1 MSVLSLMSLKCLRL
15 NGVSDR
21 IAYSGHSLIAGSLRY
36 YWALIDGMV
45 LLDVAL
51 RWLHGQLI
59 GIGGALLIHHGSVVH
74 SVLGARDAQSPLVE
88 VERRSSWYCER

>member
-21 IAYSGHSLIAGSLRY
+21 IAYSGHGLIAGSLRY

-51 RWLHGQLI
+51 RWLHG
-59 GIGGALLIHHGSVVH
+59 
-74 SVLGARDAQSPLVE
+74 
-88 VERRSSWYCER
+88 

>member
-1 MSVLSLMSLKCLRL
+1 MSVLSLMSLKCLCL
-15 NGVSDR
+15 NGVSHR
-21 IAYSGHSLIAGSLRY
+21 IAYCGYSLIASSLRY

-51 RWLHGQLI
+51 RWLHRQLI
-59 GIGGALLIHHGSVVH
+59 GAALLIHHGSVVH

-88 VERRSSWYCER
+88 VEGRSSWYCER